1 MPITHD
7 FTLPFHSVRCEET
20 MYLCVQNSVY
30 SNNTMVFVM
39 KTQRVFCEEETQL
52 LNIIYNYMSF
62 RIENVNEN

>member
-1 MPITHD
+1 
-7 FTLPFHSVRCEET
+7 
-20 MYLCVQNSVY
+20 
-30 SNNTMVFVM
+30 MVFVM